1 MILQS
6 LSCFA
11 TTREV
16 PTPFHTHRGII
27 MMLQTAKL
35 EISAEL
41 VKVVY
46 VGFSASQGAVRR

>member
-1 MILQS
+1 
-6 LSCFA
+6 
-11 TTREV
+11 
-16 PTPFHTHRGII
+16 